1 MWFVCASSVG
11 EYITVYRT
19 FGDVEVNDKSLQV

>member
-11 EYITVYRT
+11 VYITVYRT

>member
-19 FGDVEVNDKSLQV
+19 FGDVEVNDKKE